1 MLEGWSEWGGRG
13 GGYLTGRGFFHWC
26 EIPKWDIFAVVVMV
40 VVGGHVR
47 RAFVVRPFVE
57 GECLEDGLVICRVRG
72 LLGAR
77 ET

>member
-1 MLEGWSEWGGRG
+1 MGGAWGGVPHLG
-13 GGYLTGRGFFHWC
+13 SFFYTC
-26 EIPKWDIFAVVVMV
+26 EFPRWDIFAVVVMV

-57 GECLEDGLVICRVRG
+57 GECLEDGLVIGRVRG